1 MGTRMERSGAV
12 RKWRLQLDIH
22 NYFMSIDQDILQA
35 NTHHL
40 CQALW
45 RNYPFLAQYF
55 DFDPER
61 PLQMPRISLRFIRA
75 TRLRFRPRTPF

>member
-1 MGTRMERSGAV
+1 MERSGAV
-12 RKWRLQLDIH
+12 RKWYLQLDIH

-45 RNYPFLAQYF
+45 RDYPFLAQYF

-61 PLQMPRISLRFIRA
+61 PFEVRVETLDHRVEIAHGGDQWGGGVIL
-75 TRLRFRPRTPF
+75 